1 MIRTRALPVLA
12 LLAAAQMA
20 NASSFVATTDT
31 IAHGLG
37 ESLKA
42 STDISSSF
50 REDKQV
56 LAARD
61 DAASFVAT
69 SGAYRGARF
78 EGALM
83 HVRSIQPELD
93 ASDMELAEAILSL

>member
-1 MIRTRALPVLA
+1 MIRTRALPLLA
-12 LLAAAQMA
+12 LLAVTHMAQ
-20 NASSFVATTDT
+20 ASSFVATTDT

-50 REDKQV
+50 REDKRV

-69 SGAYRGARF
+69 SGAYRGARL
-78 EGALM
+78 EGALL
-83 HVRSIQPELD
+83 HVRANQPELN

>member
-1 MIRTRALPVLA
+1 MIRTRTLPLLA
-12 LLAAAQMA
+12 LLAVAHTAQ
-20 NASSFVATTDT
+20 ASSFVATTDT

-50 REDKQV
+50 RDNKQV

-69 SGAYRGARF
+69 SGEYRGARL
-78 EGALM
+78 EGALA
-83 HVRSIQPELD
+83 HVRAMQPELQ
-93 ASDMELAEAILSL
+93 ATDMELAEAILSL